1 MPTTHADALRL
12 TSADGHSFACYRAR
26 PAKGEHAERQ
36 RGGVVVIQEIFGVNR
51 HIRGVADRYA
61 EQGYL
66 VLAPAVFERVEP
78 GMEFGYDQQS
88 IEAGRAVRGKID
100 NKDAV
105 ADVGAAVAWLGK
117 QGLKVGVVGYC
128 WGGLL
133 TWLSAARLPIA
144 AASSYYGG
152 GIENNVADQP
162 KVPIQLHYGLKD
174 AYIPD
179 AARKAARGAAPKA
192 EYFEYDADHGF
203 CCDERGSFHAESCRT
218 ATARTLDFFH
228 RHVG

>member
-1 MPTTHADALRL
+1 MGKQFTL
-12 TSADGHSFACYRAR
+12 TAKDQHKLGAYRAD
-26 PAKGEHAERQ
+26 PAGASK
-36 RGGVVVIQEIFGVNR
+36 GGVVVIQEIFGVNR
-51 HIRGVADRYA
+51 HIRSVADRYA

-66 VLAPAVFERVEP
+66 VLAPALFERVEP
-78 GMEFGYDQQS
+78 GLEMGYDAKS
-88 IEAGRAVRGKID
+88 IEAGRAVRGKVD
-100 NKDAV
+100 NSDAV
-105 ADVGAAVAWLGK
+105 ADIGAAVALLAG

-133 TWLSAARLPIA
+133 TWLSSARLPIA

-152 GIENNVADQP
+152 GIENNVADKP
-162 KVPIQLHYGLKD
+162 KTPLQLHYGLKD
-174 AYIPD
+174 GYIPD

-203 CCDERGSFHAESCRT
+203 CCDERGSFHAESCKT

>member
-1 MPTTHADALRL
+1 MPTTLADAIRL
-12 TSADGHSFACYRAR
+12 KAADGHGFACYRSR

-36 RGGVVVIQEIFGVNR
+36 RGGVVVVQEIFGVNR
-51 HIRGVADRYA
+51 HIRSVADRYA

-66 VLAPAVFERVEP
+66 VLAPALFDRVAP
-78 GMEFGYDQQS
+78 GLEMGYDAKS
-88 IEAGRAVRGKID
+88 IEEGRATRGKVD
-100 NKDAV
+100 NKDAI
-105 ADVGAAVAWLGK
+105 ADIGAAVQWLAG

-133 TWLSAARLPIA
+133 TWLSSARLPIA

-152 GIENNVADQP
+152 GIENNVADKP
-162 KVPIQLHYGLKD
+162 KTPIQLHYGLKD

-203 CCDERGSFHAESCRT
+203 CCDERGSFHAESCKT
-218 ATARTLDFFH
+218 AAARTLDFFH